1 MLIGIPCQSAVNPV
15 EQAAHLFAVGAGL
28 LIKVLLV
35 FAMLALA
42 LLNRLRIHNCEQRLP
57 ALKASV
63 TIEWLLGISAVAAVS
78 LLGTLP
84 PMVAAG

>member
-1 MLIGIPCQSAVNPV
+1 MFSGFALI
-15 EQAAHLFAVGAGL
+15 L

-35 FAMLALA
+35 FGMLALA
-42 LLNRLRIHNCEQRLP
+42 LLKGLRIHNCEQRLP

-63 TIEWLLGISAVAAVS
+63 RLELLLGISAVAAVS

-84 PMVAAG
+84 PMVLNG